1 MRSAVVTLAHT
12 PVCASVDAT
21 AAVCD
26 PEPCDVTIAIDGPP
40 TASTTAAATAYNQ
53 RLRPARCRVATSLRS
68 LSIRRGPGAA
78 KGCTERGV
86 ACRYSIS
93 CRVAGLNS
101 LTCAAH
107 WGHSMR

>member
-1 MRSAVVTLAHT
+1 M
-12 PVCASVDAT
+12 
-21 AAVCD
+21 
-26 PEPCDVTIAIDGPP
+26 TIASDGPP

-53 RLRPARCRVATSLRS
+53 RLRPARCRVATSLEE
-68 LSIRRGPGAA
+68 LLPIRRGPGAA
-78 KGCTERGV
+78 KGSTERGV